1 VKAVVNLEAAGAGGP
16 ALAFQIGSA
25 DLAYA
30 YASVVPYPHTMV
42 TVREIRSSLPP
53 ILHFVHYRAA
63 SYSLLSRS
71 GRLRRSSS
79 RG

>member
-42 TVREIRSSLPP
+42 TVRVSFLFSPLI
-53 ILHFVHYRAA
+53 Y
-63 SYSLLSRS
+63 
-71 GRLRRSSS
+71 
-79 RG
+79 